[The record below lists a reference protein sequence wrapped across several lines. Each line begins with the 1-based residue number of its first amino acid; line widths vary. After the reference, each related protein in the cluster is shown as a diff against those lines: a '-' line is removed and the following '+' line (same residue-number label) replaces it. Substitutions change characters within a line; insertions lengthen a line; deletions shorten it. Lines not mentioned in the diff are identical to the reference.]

1 MSEIKYEIK
10 KNLGVLSESQRGW
23 SKEVNLIS
31 WNDHAPK
38 LDIRDW
44 APEHSRMGKGITLT
58 PMETKYLREIL
69 NDMED

>member
-10 KNLGVLSESQRGW
+10 KNLGVLSESQHMW

-58 PMETKYLREIL
+58 KMEAKYLRDIL
-69 NDMED
+69 NEMEL